1 MEHSNCTNLND
12 FIKIQIPKLELS
24 VDFFISVNADLYS
37 DKEESFLVNK
47 KIFIYF
53 HKRAT

>member
-24 VDFFISVNADLYS
+24 VDFFISVNVDLYS
-37 DKEESFLVNK
+37 DEAESFLVNK
-47 KIFIYF
+47 
-53 HKRAT
+53 